1 VSARQL
7 PSPAILEHDLEK
19 WTLVFRQD
27 HAQLRKT
34 GAQSVQLEAIALH
47 VAHPA
52 WQIPDRSMLARAAT
66 K

>member
-1 VSARQL
+1 
-7 PSPAILEHDLEK
+7 LEHDLEK
-19 WTLVFRQD
+19 WTPVFRQD
-27 HAQLRKT
+27 HAPLRKT
-34 GAQSVQLEAIALH
+34 GAQSVQLETIALH